1 MYCISAAS
9 HLAYRMFLIYQFCQ
23 RTQTVEIMRRIRLP
37 RIKAVSVL
45 VLSAGSVAYAAQAPA
60 APPSQLP
67 ASPTVPQTSPAT
79 LPSAPAAPGQAVLT
93 LPQATAMAIQN
104 HPQIAAARQTAAW
117 ANQRITETRAP
128 FYPVVNG
135 EITGGQGLA
144 QSRLG
149 AGALSASQLFTRAGL
164 GLQLTQL
171 VTDFGRTKSLV
182 AQSQFQAQAADQN
195 TQATVYDTVLGVN
208 RGYFGVL
215 QALAYVT
222 VANETIRARQTLT
235 DQVTALANANL
246 KSALDVSF
254 ANVNLSEANLLLI
267 RSQDAVEQAYADLAR
282 SLGQEQVVRYQLA
295 SVAAPPAPPTSPDPL
310 IVEAMQNRPE
320 LRNVR
325 FQLQGAQS
333 FEKAEAGLSRPSVS
347 LVAVGGGLPYLNQDP
362 RVAPYGYEGAAVN
375 VDIPL
380 FNGHLYS
387 ARREAAHYNSLATSE
402 RLRNLQ
408 QQIQRDVRSAWISA
422 STAYQRIPVTEQLMK
437 QAQLALELA
446 QGRYNLGLASI
457 VEITQAQLNLTQA
470 QIENVSATYDYQ
482 IAYAQLQYTVGSL
495 R

>member
-1 MYCISAAS
+1 MLSKS
-9 HLAYRMFLIYQFCQ
+9 LI
-23 RTQTVEIMRRIRLP
+23 TLMTLW
-37 RIKAVSVL
+37 
-45 VLSAGSVAYAAQAPA
+45 AGSIALGAQAPA
-60 APPSQLP
+60 APASQQP

-79 LPSAPAAPGQAVLT
+79 LPSATAPSGQAVLT
-93 LPQATAMAIQN
+93 LPQATALALQS
-104 HPQIAAARQTAAW
+104 HPQIAAARQTAA
-117 ANQRITETRAP
+117 AAGQRITETKAP
-128 FYPVVNG
+128 YYPVING
-135 EITGGQGLA
+135 EITGSQGFA

-149 AGALSASQLFTRAGL
+149 AGALSASQLFSRFGS

-171 VTDFGRTKSLV
+171 VTDFGRTKNLV
-182 AQSQFQAQAADQN
+182 ARSQYQAQAADQT

-215 QALAYVT
+215 QAQAYVT

-254 ANVNLSEANLLLI
+254 ANVNLSEAKLLLI

-282 SLGQEQVVRYQLA
+282 SLGQDQVVRYQLA
-295 SVAAPPAPPTSPDPL
+295 SVASPEAPPTSPEPL
-310 IVEAMQNRPE
+310 IADAIQNRPE
-320 LRNVR
+320 LRDLTL
-325 FQLQGAQS
+325 QLQGARS
-333 FEKAEAGLSRPSVS
+333 LEKAEADLSHPSVS
-347 LVAVGGGLPYLNQDP
+347 LIAVGGGLPYLNQDP

-375 VDIPL
+375 VEIPIL
-380 FNGHLYS
+380 NGHLYS
-387 ARREAAHYNSLATSE
+387 ARKGAAHYEALATGE
-402 RLRNLQ
+402 RLRNLE

-422 STAYQRIPVTEQLMK
+422 STAYQRIPVTEQFMK
-437 QAQLALELA
+437 QAQLSLELA

-470 QIENVSATYDYQ
+470 QIENVSAIYDYQ
-482 IAYAQLQYTVGSL
+482 IAYAQLQYTIGAL